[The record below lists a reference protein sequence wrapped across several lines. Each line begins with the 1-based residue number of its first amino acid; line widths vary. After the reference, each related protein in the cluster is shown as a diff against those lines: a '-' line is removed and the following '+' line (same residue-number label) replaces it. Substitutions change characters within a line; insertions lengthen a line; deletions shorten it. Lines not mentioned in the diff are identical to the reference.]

1 MSDAQRRFGCFASLV
16 LLALPA
22 QGVLAQVTAPATSGA
37 RGAIVKRA
45 TREDADHAYAALQE
59 LTRAYEARNLALLQG
74 RLDPAMVGYQRIIDG
89 VAAQGGL
96 QRATRVIFTDTQITA
111 GPDVAV
117 VQTAW
122 EKRAVASSS
131 FTPQL
136 LLGRVTFLLKR
147 RPAGGESNGSGLDRW
162 LVTAIDGDNPFA
174 NLSPVS
180 RGGTTQPLARIS
192 ASMTAV
198 PLASIPST
206 CAGVPVLP
214 SQTTPVS
221 GSLAG
226 IVTWQPGATT
236 ASGSLSGTLSGAR
249 IGTVSVSNITFS
261 GVLTPLREAASQPTA
276 VQTIN
281 VSVALTGS
289 ASGPANG
296 PFTIT
301 ASGNANNGFS
311 YSDPRGSVIVTDTL
325 SGMLMGQV
333 TISPTRPAIG
343 SLSGDVTGRRV
354 GNLTISNAPITSTTA
369 NAPASIPIRT
379 IPLTVVVG
387 GSVSGPAAG
396 PLSGNV
402 SGSIVLTPFD
412 TQSPSSV
419 TISVSARVTAP
430 GTVFPPLTATVTG
443 AVTATATVAPPPV
456 PCVAIPVMLEVLD
469 AAAAGRGPVTVAL
482 TTSQGDTESLTLN
495 EASPGRFVVF
505 GIPMARAGGVRVRDN
520 FIEVIDPG
528 AVVTVTYTAQTGQTA
543 LVSIQLQ

>member
-1 MSDAQRRFGCFASLV
+1 MSDARRRFGCFASLALV
-16 LLALPA
+16 LLA
-22 QGVLAQVTAPATSGA
+22 QGVLAQVTAPASSGA
-37 RGAIVKRA
+37 GGAIVKRA

-74 RLDPAMVGYQRIIDG
+74 RLDSAMVGYQRIIDG

-96 QRATRVIFTDTQITA
+96 QRATRVIYTDTQITA

-122 EKRAVASSS
+122 EKRAVASRS

-136 LLGRVTFLLKR
+136 WLGRVTFLLKR
-147 RPAGGESNGSGLDRW
+147 ISANEELKGRTSDRW
-162 LVTAIDGDNPFA
+162 RITAIDGDNPFFDMA
-174 NLSPVS
+174 PVG
-180 RGGTTQPLARIS
+180 RGGVTQPLAHIN
-192 ASMTAV
+192 ASMTTVA
-198 PLASIPST
+198 LASLPNT

-221 GSLAG
+221 GSLTG

-249 IGTVSVSNITFS
+249 IGTVNLSNIIFN
-261 GVLTPLREAASQPTA
+261 GAVTPLRETALRPTTA
-276 VQTIN
+276 QSIN
-281 VSVALTGS
+281 VSIALTGS
-289 ASGPANG
+289 VSGPANG

-301 ASGNANNGFS
+301 ANGDANAGFS
-311 YSDPRGSVIVTDTL
+311 YTDPRGALMVTDTL
-325 SGMLMGQV
+325 TGMLTGPL
-333 TISPTRPAIG
+333 TISPTKPAIG
-343 SLSGDVTGRRV
+343 LLSGDVTGRLV
-354 GNLTISNAPITSTTA
+354 GTLKIGDTPITSTTP

-379 IPLTVVVG
+379 TRVTVAVG

-469 AAAAGRGPVTVAL
+469 AAAAGRGPVTVVV

-495 EASPGRFVVF
+495 EASPGRFVAL
-505 GIPMARAGGVRVRDN
+505 GLPMARAGGVRVRDN
-520 FIEVIDPG
+520 LIEVIDPG
-528 AVVTVTYTAQTGQTA
+528 AIVTVTYTAQTGQTA
-543 LVSIQLQ
+543 LVSMRLQ